1 MLISTLMVQKP
12 ILTDTIPKHHS
23 LLFFDYAAH
32 LNFERRWFLIR
43 DKRISGSKDLEGKN
57 WYIVYTTL
65 KREGNGLKLFGKE
78 IVKIVNI
85 CICMQERCGG
95 QLEKVHERHVGGS
108 VRFWENII
116 IIIWYCW
123 LFIFWLVG
131 IFNLTFFCHVHL
143 KRPGLSDIFWN
154 FIIFVKFMSDMWEDR
169 FVFERI

>member
-65 KREGNGLKLFGKE
+65 EREGNGLKLFGKRWPTLWLE
-78 IVKIVNI
+78 NLKKTAWIGLLKVQTTITAVSSQRTVRKIARRKKTN
-85 CICMQERCGG
+85 RCFVCDKDNSDVVRRLQGPTVYWYI
-95 QLEKVHERHVGGS
+95 KSIGS
-108 VRFWENII
+108 
-116 IIIWYCW
+116 Y
-123 LFIFWLVG
+123 G
-131 IFNLTFFCHVHL
+131 KFFP
-143 KRPGLSDIFWN
+143 KY
-154 FIIFVKFMSDMWEDR
+154 
-169 FVFERI
+169 